1 MSTFYREGGGIRM
14 RKLLIADGI
23 EESRQALEGLLRER
37 CEVRTCAD
45 GETAMA
51 LLRDFAPDI
60 LVLDLMLPKT
70 DGLSLLQ
77 QLHKMDLR
85 PMVLV
90 QTSLNSPYVMEKL
103 QRLEVDYVMQKP
115 CKMQALESRVMD
127 FLAQLQQS
135 LPQLPA
141 GDAFVANVLIRFGF
155 SPKLDGYS
163 HLMEAI
169 PRYAKD
175 PSQAII
181 KELYAAVGEVRRKD
195 ASQVERSIRSAIEK
209 AWQDGNQAL
218 WRQYFCCA
226 PNGAVIRPSNGAF
239 IARMAQLLTDGV
251 GKIAL

>member
-1 MSTFYREGGGIRM
+1 MQM

-23 EESRQALEGLLRER
+23 EESRQALEVLLQDR

-51 LLRDFAPDI
+51 LLGDFAPDI

-77 QLHKMDLR
+77 QLRQMELC

-115 CKMQALESRVMD
+115 CNMQALESRVMD
-127 FLAQLQQS
+127 FLARLQPS
-135 LPQLPA
+135 LPQLPV
-141 GDAFVANVLIRFGF
+141 GDAFVSNMLMRFGF
-155 SPKLDGYS
+155 SPKLDGYC
-163 HLMEAI
+163 HLLEAI

-181 KELYAAVGEVRRKD
+181 KELYAAVGEARRKD
-195 ASQVERSIRSAIEK
+195 ATQVERSIRSAIEK
-209 AWQDGNQAL
+209 AWQDGDKTL
-218 WRQYFCCA
+218 WRQYFRCA
-226 PNGAVIRPSNGAF
+226 PNGTVIRPSNGVF